1 MRGNNMTLTVITNPK
16 ICPLSNASDKV
27 VDCSEEN
34 CAWYITDDGKEECA
48 IVKLAKGWCM

>member
-1 MRGNNMTLTVITNPK
+1 MTLTVITNPK

-34 CAWYITDDGKEECA
+34 CAWWITNDGKEECA

>member
-1 MRGNNMTLTVITNPK
+1 MPYDETKEERK
-16 ICPLSNASDKV
+16 ICPLSIASGLIYH
-27 VDCSEEN
+27 CSKEE